1 MKKSKFLIYA
11 ALAAATVAISSCSD
25 NDVLDSTTK
34 AKGDALIV
42 NASLN
47 DGSRIATTGSDGFN
61 SFMLY
66 GYANPTTTNPTSVFD
81 VTGDGIAYQKTSG
94 NWGLVNVDL
103 SSKAV
108 WPSTSGDTY
117 NFYAL
122 SVGGSHELDA
132 STNGLGLSTIKNG
145 IFTYTMPKNN
155 DGTVNLAAQKDI
167 LVACN
172 NGATKG
178 ESGVLTLPFKHAL
191 AKVILRL
198 RFNKTEYVLNSN
210 GSLKSNTAEATSSSF
225 NMANVAVAYIDYIAI
240 HNVKCSG
247 SYDFKD
253 NNGTWTVDE
262 AKSTIKYTFSEPK
275 KFTAGTATEED
286 RVNGVYW
293 HTQDLLGGETGE
305 NITDNTIMMLPQT
318 ITPWD
323 YSSASAT
330 NKASDNT
337 TDAYIEIHCI
347 AYGLTSDNAYNE
359 AHPTFIDDQED
370 EGNYSALIVSADPNT
385 VDGYESV
392 YIPLKVTA
400 FEANKNYILNL
411 NIVTSR
417 TNTGG
422 LAFSG
427 AKILAGF

>member
-1 MKKSKFLIYA
+1 MKKSKILIFA
-11 ALAAATVAISSCSD
+11 ALAAAAVAISSCSD

-34 AKGDALIV
+34 AKGNALIV

-66 GYANPTTTNPTSVFD
+66 GYTNPTSGTPTSLFD

-94 NWGLVNVDL
+94 TWGLVDANL
-103 SSKAV
+103 ASKAV
-108 WPSTSGDTY
+108 WPSSSGGTY

-210 GSLKSNTAEATSSSF
+210 GSLKSNTAEATSSSI
-225 NMANVAVAYIDYIAI
+225 NQATPAVAYIDYIAI
-240 HNVKCSG
+240 HNVACSG

-253 NNGTWTVDE
+253 ANGTWTVDAE
-262 AKSTIKYTFSEPK
+262 KSTIKYQFDSPK
-275 KFTAGTATEED
+275 EFYAGTATTED
-286 RVNGVYW
+286 KDNGVYW

-305 NITDNTIMMLPQT
+305 NITDNTIMMLPQE
-318 ITPWD
+318 ITAWD
-323 YSSASAT
+323 PTSSHAT
-330 NKASDNT
+330 DEAVK
-337 TDAYIEIHCI
+337 AYIEIRCI
-347 AYGLTSDNAYNE
+347 SYGLTNDAAYNT
-359 AHPTFIDDQED
+359 AHPTFMDDQEN
-370 EGNYSALIVSADPNT
+370 GAQLYPSYIVSDDVNT

-392 YIPLKVTA
+392 YIPLKVSE
-400 FEANKNYILNL
+400 FEANKSYVLNL
-411 NIVTSR
+411 NLVTSKD
-417 TNTGG
+417 NNGAN
-422 LAFSG
+422 AFEG
-427 AKILAGF
+427 AKILAQ

>member
-1 MKKSKFLIYA
+1 MKKSKFLIFA

-34 AKGDALIV
+34 AKGNALIV

-66 GYANPTTTNPTSVFD
+66 GYTNPTSGTPTSLFD

-145 IFTYTMPKNN
+145 IFTYSMPMNN

-210 GSLKSNTAEATSSSF
+210 GSLKSNTAETTSSSIVQ
-225 NMANVAVAYIDYIAI
+225 ANPAVAYIDYIAI

-247 SYDFKD
+247 SYDFKVA
-253 NNGTWTVDE
+253 NGTWTVNAE
-262 AKSTIKYTFSEPK
+262 KSTIKYQFESPK
-275 KFTAGTATEED
+275 EFYAGTATEED

-323 YSSASAT
+323 YDNEHINAT
-330 NKASDNT
+330 ATSNS
-337 TDAYIEIHCI
+337 YIEIRCI
-347 AYGLTSDNAYNE
+347 AYGLTSDNAYNT
-359 AHPTFIDDQED
+359 AHPTYMDDQEN
-370 EGNYSALIVSADPNT
+370 GNQEYSAYIVSDDVNT
-385 VDGYESV
+385 IDGYKSV

-400 FEANKNYILNL
+400 FEANKSYVLNL
-411 NIVTSR
+411 NLVTSKKNDG
-417 TNTGG
+417 TS
-422 LAFSG
+422 AFSG
-427 AKILAGF
+427 AKILAQ

>member
-61 SFMLY
+61 SYMLY

-145 IFTYTMPKNN
+145 IFTYNMPKNN

-191 AKVILRL
+191 AKVTLNL
-198 RFNKTEYVLNSN
+198 RFNETEYVLNSD
-210 GSLKSNTAEATSSSF
+210 GSLKFSNPQATASAMGGGRQS
-225 NMANVAVAYIDYIAI
+225 VAYIEYVAI

-247 SYDFKD
+247 SYDFKVA
-253 NNGTWTVDE
+253 NGTWTVDAE
-262 AKSTIKYTFSEPK
+262 NSTIKYTFTEPK
-275 KFTAGTATEED
+275 KFIAGAATTED
-286 RVNGVYW
+286 KDNQIYW
-293 HTQDLLGGETGE
+293 HTQPLLGGEDSG
-305 NITDNTIMMLPQT
+305 TDNTIMMLPQT

-323 YSSASAT
+323 YSKASADA
-330 NKASDNT
+330 KASDNT
-337 TDAYIEIHCI
+337 TEAYIEIHCL
-347 AYGLTSDNAYNE
+347 AYVLTTDDNYNQ
-359 AHPTFIDDQED
+359 TVSFIDDQED
-370 EGNYSALIVSADPNT
+370 EDNGQKYNVLIADDNT
-385 VDGYESV
+385 LGASSV

-411 NIVTSR
+411 NLVTSK

-422 LAFSG
+422 KGISSVLIEAN
-427 AKILAGF
+427 

>member
-34 AKGDALIV
+34 AKGNALIV

-66 GYANPTTTNPTSVFD
+66 GYTNPTSGTPTSVFD

-172 NGATKG
+172 NGASQG
-178 ESGVLTLPFKHAL
+178 ETGILTLPFKHAL
-191 AKVILRL
+191 SKVTLNL
-198 RFNKTEYVLNSN
+198 RFNKKEYVLNSN
-210 GSLKSNTAEATSSSF
+210 GTLKSNTPEVTSNAIRQSTD
-225 NMANVAVAYIDYIAI
+225 AVVYIEYIAI

-262 AKSTIKYTFSEPK
+262 EKSTIKYTFSEPK
-275 KFTAGTATEED
+275 KFIAGTATDED
-286 RVNGVYW
+286 KDNQIYW
-293 HTQDLLGGETGE
+293 HTQPLLGGEESG
-305 NITDNTIMMLPQT
+305 TDNTIMMLPQT
-318 ITPWD
+318 ITPWVPT
-323 YSSASAT
+323 AENAT
-330 NKASDNT
+330 ATSKS
-337 TDAYIEIHCI
+337 YIEIRCI
-347 AYGLTSDNAYNE
+347 AYSLSADDSYNDT
-359 AHPTFIDDQED
+359 HSFLDDQD
-370 EGNYSALIVSADPNT
+370 DAQNYVALIVSADSNT

-392 YIPLKVTA
+392 YIPLKVTS

-411 NIVTSR
+411 NIVTSK

-422 LAFSG
+422 SAFTG
-427 AKILAGF
+427 AKILAQ

>member
-210 GSLKSNTAEATSSSF
+210 GSLKSNTPETTSSSIIQ
-225 NMANVAVAYIDYIAI
+225 ANPAVAYIDYIAI

-247 SYDFKD
+247 SYDFKVA
-253 NNGTWTVDE
+253 NGTWTVDAE
-262 AKSTIKYTFSEPK
+262 KSTIKYQFDSPK
-275 KFTAGTATEED
+275 EFYAGTATKED
-286 RVNGVYW
+286 KDNGVYW

-305 NITDNTIMMLPQT
+305 NITDNTIMMLPQE
-318 ITPWD
+318 ITAWD
-323 YSSASAT
+323 PASSHAT
-330 NKASDNT
+330 DEADK
-337 TDAYIEIHCI
+337 AYIEIRCI
-347 AYGLTSDNAYNE
+347 AYCLTNNDAYNT
-359 AHPTFIDDQED
+359 AHPTYIEDQED
-370 EGNYSALIVSADPNT
+370 EGQYLALIASIDPNT

-392 YIPLKVTA
+392 YIPLKVSEFA
-400 FEANKNYILNL
+400 ANKSYVLNL
-411 NIVTSR
+411 NLVTSK

-422 LAFSG
+422 NAFSG
-427 AKILAGF
+427 AKILAQ